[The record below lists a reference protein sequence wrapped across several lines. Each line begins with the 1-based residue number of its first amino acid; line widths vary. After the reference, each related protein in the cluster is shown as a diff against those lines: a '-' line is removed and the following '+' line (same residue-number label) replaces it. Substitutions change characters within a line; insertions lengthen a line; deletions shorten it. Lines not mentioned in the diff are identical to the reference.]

1 VTVLELKVVVRN
13 ASLDAALLRC
23 RSDCPSFVSIRRL
36 AELITAHMAL
46 CSFQV
51 ALEADLG
58 ADFEGTS
65 SSLGVFRASR
75 LSKLSAHKTHAL
87 YQSLSWPGNSG
98 ASLLLHDGLLVG
110 IHLALVNDLELTF
123 DQEQSLEDNVDGLAS
138 SVRQLVA
145 GTSHGCV
152 ALLAHAFP
160 EPPGDSLGKLVTVG
174 FKKPQKC
181 WSRAFSERSCCVFT
195 RRTLMRST
203 ATCCAQ
209 ARRRRRLRFCC
220 RDADNHRTYTGR
232 IKPHIFRMALRNFLG
247 LEPVPGLLA
256 LMVEEQP
263 SRGAARC
270 SGRACTRLSWMNGQ
284 RHSTLSA
291 AATAAGGSVS
301 RMASPGLW
309 QCATT
314 TSA

>member
-1 VTVLELKVVVRN
+1 
-13 ASLDAALLRC
+13 
-23 RSDCPSFVSIRRL
+23 
-36 AELITAHMAL
+36 MAL

-65 SSLGVFRASR
+65 CSLGVFRAS

-123 DQEQSLEDNVDGLAS
+123 DQEQSLEDYVDALAS

-160 EPPGDSLGKLVTVG
+160 EPPRRSARLEGS
-174 FKKPQKC
+174 C
-181 WSRAFSERSCCVFT
+181 SE
-195 RRTLMRST
+195 
-203 ATCCAQ
+203 
-209 ARRRRRLRFCC
+209 
-220 RDADNHRTYTGR
+220 
-232 IKPHIFRMALRNFLG
+232 
-247 LEPVPGLLA
+247 LL
-256 LMVEEQP
+256 
-263 SRGAARC
+263 
-270 SGRACTRLSWMNGQ
+270 
-284 RHSTLSA
+284 
-291 AATAAGGSVS
+291 
-301 RMASPGLW
+301 
-309 QCATT
+309 
-314 TSA
+314 